1 MSSLVSKALG
11 IISHDPREQHNLIC
25 YGGASMLRN
34 AYVPLISG
42 QTAMAFSLAL
52 GLSTTQMG
60 LLSLPFLIVGLPT
73 MILSTAFLDRIRN
86 RPRFCGWLEILG
98 VSLSPT
104 LTLAL
109 TIFAVL
115 RGEYLLFPL
124 LFIFGILGSI
134 FSANYGSV
142 DAMLFSRSIQP
153 DHRGKFFGLIGII
166 GGIIGIIFSL
176 LASVALKYIGFPYA
190 FTLISAAGLIM
201 IYCAAFLK
209 WNTRELPEL
218 VGNDSVQ
225 KTSPLKNLVQI
236 FKMKEF
242 TTLMPAN
249 LLRGFGDGAGSYAV
263 VVGMRDIGLP
273 LEIAGYATAI
283 SCFSSLVANTM
294 IGKFADRF
302 GAGRMIFPTV
312 VLLCIGLMGMVYSPS
327 AWIFLAF
334 YLLWQIM
341 QLMEATEIP
350 LVHYDVVPVEV
361 MGAFSSIRLLLL
373 NLTAS
378 LSGTIVGISLDIC
391 PAAVVFAV
399 CAMLKIISSLLFW
412 HGSTIALRRKRE
424 AAAAAAAAKA
434 SQQ

>member
-1 MSSLVSKALG
+1 
-11 IISHDPREQHNLIC
+11 
-25 YGGASMLRN
+25 
-34 AYVPLISG
+34 
-42 QTAMAFSLAL
+42 
-52 GLSTTQMG
+52 
-60 LLSLPFLIVGLPT
+60 
-73 MILSTAFLDRIRN
+73 
-86 RPRFCGWLEILG
+86 
-98 VSLSPT
+98 
-104 LTLAL
+104 
-109 TIFAVL
+109 
-115 RGEYLLFPL
+115 
-124 LFIFGILGSI
+124 
-134 FSANYGSV
+134 
-142 DAMLFSRSIQP
+142 
-153 DHRGKFFGLIGII
+153 
-166 GGIIGIIFSL
+166 
-176 LASVALKYIGFPYA
+176 
-190 FTLISAAGLIM
+190 
-201 IYCAAFLK
+201 
-209 WNTRELPEL
+209 
-218 VGNDSVQ
+218 
-225 KTSPLKNLVQI
+225 
-236 FKMKEF
+236 
-242 TTLMPAN
+242 MPAN

-399 CAMLKIISSLLFW
+399 CAMFMIICTLLFW
-412 HGSTIALRRKRE
+412 HGSTFALRRKRE